1 MPWFAYAVAIGAVA
15 MLVFDRVRAR
25 RRDAQ
30 FRHLVDESPA
40 SVVVFDESTVLYAN
54 RRVMAFVGNGDA
66 DAVIGRRID
75 EVLSAETAEM
85 ATASFH
91 TIQESGER
99 LSVKDFPVTGR
110 NGAVIRCDLSMVP
123 TEFMGSRAV
132 QCAFNP
138 VDEKHAALLALR
150 ETEER
155 FQRFFD
161 ELPLPM
167 YRTRL
172 DGTIVHANQA
182 LATMLGVV
190 DRAELIGVNASGFY
204 TDPEERARLAAIQVD
219 EGLLENQI
227 SALETADGRTIW
239 VRDSSHTVVDDGFE
253 VFEGALADV
262 TREQDFNSELRRRA
276 VQQQTLAEI
285 AHLALR
291 EIDAGSVLDDVPA
304 RMCDVLD
311 AECVLIA
318 QQQEGQGLVTTSV
331 AYRVDSVRDREQLLR
346 YVQTHLKKIPGGEV
360 PQRLPAESCPGGEEM
375 QGIAIALTGPQET
388 YGVIAA
394 AGRGFAPS
402 DEDEDSLAATA
413 AILGSAVSRS
423 LARVKLD
430 ELMRSKDEFVAS
442 VSHELRTP
450 LTVVAGVAL
459 ELEQGWRTLSEEE
472 LGEFITL
479 IADQSREMGDLI
491 EDLLVAARAD
501 IGKVPLRAETVDLR
515 SCVDQVVASC
525 SLGDRARITVTG
537 NGVPGHADPVRC
549 RQIIRNLITNAIR
562 YGGPHIR
569 VSVVEHGG
577 EALLTVFDDGV
588 GVADADRE
596 RIFTAYER
604 GHEAG
609 AGAPG
614 SVGLGLSVS
623 RQLTELMGGSISYR
637 YDGGSF
643 FEVRLPMRIVTAG

>member
-1 MPWFAYAVAIGAVA
+1 MPWFAYAVAAVA
-15 MLVFDRVRAR
+15 LALLLLDRLRSR
-25 RRDAQ
+25 RRDEQ
-30 FRHLVDESPA
+30 FRNLVDHSPA
-40 SVVVFDESTVLYAN
+40 AVVVFDESTVLYAN
-54 RRVMAFVGNGDA
+54 HRVIDIVGDGDA
-66 DAVIGRRID
+66 EAVIGRRID
-75 EVLSAETAEM
+75 EVLAPETAEL
-85 ATASFH
+85 ASASFR
-91 TIQESGER
+91 TIQESAEP
-99 LSVKDFPVTGR
+99 LSVKDFAVAGRTGR
-110 NGAVIRCDLSMVP
+110 VIRCDLVMVP
-123 TEFMGSRAV
+123 TEYMGASAV
-132 QCAFNP
+132 QCAFTP

-155 FQRFFD
+155 FRRFFD

-182 LATMLGVV
+182 LATMLGVA
-190 DRAELIGVNASGFY
+190 DRNELVGVNASSFY
-204 TDPEERARLAAIQVD
+204 ADPKERARLAAIQVD

-227 SALETADGRTIW
+227 SALETADGRAIW
-239 VRDSSHTVVDDGFE
+239 VRDSSHTIVDGGVE
-253 VFEGALADV
+253 IFEGALADV
-262 TREQDFNSELRRRA
+262 TREQEFNDELRRRA
-276 VQQQTLAEI
+276 VRQQTLAEI
-285 AHLALR
+285 AQLALR
-291 EIDAGSVLDDVPA
+291 EIDAFSVLSDAPA
-304 RMCDVLD
+304 RVCDVLD

-318 QQQEGQGLVTTSV
+318 QQQPGRGLITTAV
-331 AYRVDSVRDREQLLR
+331 AYRVDSVRERERLLR
-346 YVQTHLKKIPGGEV
+346 YVQSHVNEIPDDDQ
-360 PQRLPAESCPGGEEM
+360 PQRLPGESYPGGEDL
-375 QGIAIALTGPQET
+375 QGVAIALTGPQEA

-402 DEDEDSLAATA
+402 DGDQDSLAATA

-423 LARVKLD
+423 RARAKLD
-430 ELMRSKDEFVAS
+430 QLMRSKDEFVAS

-450 LTVVAGVAL
+450 LTVVAGLAL
-459 ELEQGWRTLSEEE
+459 ELEQGWRTFSPEEMA
-472 LGEFITL
+472 EFITL

-501 IGKVPLRAETVDLR
+501 IGKVPLFNETVDLR

-537 NGVPGHADPVRC
+537 GGIAGHADPIRC

-569 VSVVEHGG
+569 VSVVENGG

-588 GVADADRE
+588 GVSDANRE

-609 AGAPG
+609 AGVPG

-637 YDGGSF
+637 YDGGSL
-643 FEVRLPMRIVTAG
+643 FEVRLPLQTVTAG

>member
-1 MPWFAYAVAIGAVA
+1 MPWLAFAAAVVVVVL
-15 MLVFDRVRAR
+15 LVLDRMRNR
-25 RRDAQ
+25 RRDRQ
-30 FRHLVDESPA
+30 FFQLLEHSPA
-40 SVVVFDESTVLYAN
+40 SVVVFDENTVLYAN
-54 RRVMAFVGNGDA
+54 HRVISVIAGGNA

-75 EVLSAETAEM
+75 EVLSAETAEL
-85 ATASFH
+85 ASASFR
-91 TIQESGER
+91 TIQDSGEP
-99 LSVKDFPVTGR
+99 LSVEDFAVAGR
-110 NGAVIRCDLSMVP
+110 NGSVIRCDLTMVP
-123 TEFMGSRAV
+123 TEYMGSPAV
-132 QCAFNP
+132 QCAFDP

-155 FQRFFD
+155 FHRFFD

-182 LATMLGVV
+182 LATMLGIT
-190 DRAELIGVNASGFY
+190 DRNELVGVSASSFY
-204 TDPEERARLAAIQVD
+204 ADPGERARLAAIQVD

-227 SALETADGRTIW
+227 SALETADGRSIW
-239 VRDSSHTVVDDGFE
+239 VRDSSHTIVDGGVE
-253 VFEGALADV
+253 IFEGALADV
-262 TREQDFNSELRRRA
+262 TREQEFNDELRRRA
-276 VQQQTLAEI
+276 VRQQTLAEI
-285 AHLALR
+285 AQLALR
-291 EIDAGSVLDDVPA
+291 ETDVFSVLSDAPA
-304 RMCDVLD
+304 RVCDVLD

-318 QQQEGQGLVTTSV
+318 QQQPGRGLITTAV
-331 AYRVDSVRDREQLLR
+331 AYRVDSVRERERLLR
-346 YVQTHLKKIPGGEV
+346 YVQARVTEIPDGDEPHRLSGESH
-360 PQRLPAESCPGGEEM
+360 PDGEDL
-375 QGIAIALTGPQET
+375 QGVAIALTGPQEA

-394 AGRGFAPS
+394 AGSGFVPS
-402 DEDEDSLAATA
+402 EEDQDSLAATA

-423 LARVKLD
+423 RARAKLD
-430 ELMRSKDEFVAS
+430 QLMRSKDQFVAS

-450 LTVVAGVAL
+450 LTVVAGLAL
-459 ELEQGWRTLSEEE
+459 ELEQGWRAFSEEE
-472 LGEFITL
+472 MAEFISL

-501 IGKVPLRAETVDLR
+501 IGKVPLNIEMVDLR

-525 SLGDRARITVTG
+525 SLGDRARINVTG
-537 NGVPGHADPVRC
+537 NGVAGHADPIRC

-569 VSVVEHGG
+569 VSVIENGG
-577 EALLTVFDDGV
+577 EALLRVFDDGI
-588 GVADADRE
+588 GISTADRE

-609 AGAPG
+609 AGVPG

-637 YDGGSF
+637 YDGGSV
-643 FEVRLPMRIVTAG
+643 FEVRLPLLTVTAA